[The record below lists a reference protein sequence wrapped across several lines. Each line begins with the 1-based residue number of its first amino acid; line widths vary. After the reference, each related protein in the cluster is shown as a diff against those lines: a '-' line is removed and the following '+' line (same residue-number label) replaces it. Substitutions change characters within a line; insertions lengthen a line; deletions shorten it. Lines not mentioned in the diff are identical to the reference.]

1 MNFESSCNE
10 KITDK
15 PYMRRLAKQKPQKPL
30 RAIRENTSTNLIIQ
44 FADLDYPALAVES
57 ILN

>member
-10 KITDK
+10 KITDEAH
-15 PYMRRLAKQKPQKPL
+15 MRRLANQKPQKPL